1 MQIREHIIHTNDN
14 NNNNDTHLNSQLQDN
29 YGMLEQL
36 TEC

>member
-1 MQIREHIIHTNDN
+1 MQIREHIIHTND